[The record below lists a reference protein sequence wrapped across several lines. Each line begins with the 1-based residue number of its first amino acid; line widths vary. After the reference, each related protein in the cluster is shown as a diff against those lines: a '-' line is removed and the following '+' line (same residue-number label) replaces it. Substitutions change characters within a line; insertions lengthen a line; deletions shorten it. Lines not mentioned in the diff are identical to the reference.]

1 MVDEMLDMDRES
13 TYSYFISLVHV
24 LCDGILPRLTL
35 PLSTF
40 LRRGPA
46 PAEGKAVVV
55 GCGVTSVLESR
66 VSQSAC

>member
-46 PAEGKAVVV
+46 PAHA
-55 GCGVTSVLESR
+55 
-66 VSQSAC
+66 